1 MHIKFYVQSEE
12 LLHSLCAAFLFDAS
26 SRDFEAALSVL
37 PVLSR
42 QINTRPAEKTSSM
55 GSISATLANMRKTAR
70 AQLTGA
76 RGPQTPATF
85 GDLLVNESA
94 HTPSV
99 DHHAS
104 SKAPAS
110 PIVR

>member
-1 MHIKFYVQSEE
+1 MQSEE
-12 LLHSLCAAFLFDAS
+12 LLHSLCAALLFDAS
-26 SRDFEAALSVL
+26 AREFDAALSVL
-37 PVLSR
+37 PVLS
-42 QINTRPAEKTSSM
+42 QHNSTRPPETTSST
-55 GSISATLANMRKTAR
+55 GSVSAALANMRTMAR
-70 AQLTGA
+70 AQLAGA

-94 HTPSV
+94 RTLTV
-99 DHHAS
+99 DPPAP